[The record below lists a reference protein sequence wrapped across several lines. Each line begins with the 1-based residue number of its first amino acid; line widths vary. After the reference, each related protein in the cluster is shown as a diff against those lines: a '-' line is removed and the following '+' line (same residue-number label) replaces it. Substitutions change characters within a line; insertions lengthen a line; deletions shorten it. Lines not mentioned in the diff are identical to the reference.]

1 MLKIV
6 MDSACEIPQEW
17 QSEFDVAVIPINIQF
32 GNKTYKQGIDISN
45 DDFYHIADSS
55 GVIPKTSQ
63 PTPQQFL
70 EFYKRVA
77 KEGDTIL
84 SLHVTSKLSGT
95 FNSAIL
101 AAQELRN
108 NINVIPYDSGAG
120 SAAVGFM
127 CKEVRQLER
136 AGATIEAILAR
147 LNVIRQNV
155 SIVLTLDSLEYAKRS
170 GRVKALPAALATLI
184 NVKPIIILKDGI
196 LDMKEKVRTR
206 QRAVNRVLEIIQQR
220 VDAQLVNVA
229 VVHAQSL
236 EAAKQ
241 LMQKVY
247 ETLHV
252 NEAIISDLSIGVAA
266 NLGPGTIG
274 IVAYPVA

>member
-1 MLKIV
+1 
-6 MDSACEIPQEW
+6 
-17 QSEFDVAVIPINIQF
+17 
-32 GNKTYKQGIDISN
+32 
-45 DDFYHIADSS
+45 
-55 GVIPKTSQ
+55 
-63 PTPQQFL
+63 
-70 EFYKRVA
+70 
-77 KEGDTIL
+77 
-84 SLHVTSKLSGT
+84 
-95 FNSAIL
+95 
-101 AAQELRN
+101 
-108 NINVIPYDSGAG
+108 
-120 SAAVGFM
+120 
-127 CKEVRQLER
+127 
-136 AGATIEAILAR
+136 
-147 LNVIRQNV
+147 
-155 SIVLTLDSLEYAKRS
+155 
-170 GRVKALPAALATLI
+170 VKALPAALATLI

-206 QRAVNRVLEIIQQR
+206 QRAVNRVLEIVQQR